1 MEASSILFQRVREQL
16 GLCYSIYCYPQ
27 PYQGAGVLNIYAG
40 LGKNYGE
47 KALDAI
53 KHELNNFVKE
63 GITKELLDVNKEK
76 IKANYILGL
85 ESTSSRMFSNAK
97 SVLFKNRVTTQE
109 EVIEK
114 VDRINMDD
122 IDFVLK
128 ECFGSGVLNTSYV
141 GQNVEADKLNS
152 IILDSDK
159 AYNNKNNFRK
169 IKI

>member
-1 MEASSILFQRVREQL
+1 MENKKVIL
-16 GLCYSIYCYPQ
+16 
-27 PYQGAGVLNIYAG
+27 
-40 LGKNYGE
+40 KNGQAKVIDSE
-47 KALDAI
+47 RI
-53 KHELNNFVKE
+53 KMLTDFLRRINKE
-63 GITKELLDVNKEK
+63 GITKDLLEVNQEK

-114 VDRINMDD
+114 VDRINMED

-159 AYNNKNNFRK
+159 AYNNKNKFGK
-169 IKI
+169 IEI

>member
-1 MEASSILFQRVREQL
+1 M
-16 GLCYSIYCYPQ
+16 
-27 PYQGAGVLNIYAG
+27 
-40 LGKNYGE
+40 
-47 KALDAI
+47 
-53 KHELNNFVKE
+53 
-63 GITKELLDVNKEK
+63 
-76 IKANYILGL
+76 

-114 VDRINMDD
+114 VDRINMED

-159 AYNNKNNFRK
+159 AYNNKNNFGK
-169 IKI
+169 IEI